1 MSFPLARHDKVVVLT
16 KKEMKGAVLF
26 LFCVVFFFC
35 FDVGLSRKRR
45 EEGGKWEAGGGNNE
59 GKKEVR
65 NGNEGR
71 MGTHAPH

>member
-1 MSFPLARHDKVVVLT
+1 MLD
-16 KKEMKGAVLF
+16 
-26 LFCVVFFFC
+26 C
-35 FDVGLSRKRR
+35 SRKRR
-45 EEGGKWEAGGGNNE
+45 EKGENGKQEGGNNE